1 MQLVLV
7 AVVTVQN
14 LPALAKKSVN
24 AIVAIKQNVIA
35 VLMIAS
41 ADAKKAKSANVVKKI
56 ANVAVKQK
64 KNANVKNTNVLKRAV
79 KSKNRKVLKQ
89 KSLGID
95 RGIFVYI
102 KFKIK
107 LC

>member
-1 MQLVLV
+1 MLLVLAV
-7 AVVTVQN
+7 AIVLN

-56 ANVAVKQK
+56 ANVAVKQIR
-64 KNANVKNTNVLKRAV
+64 NANAKRTNVQKKDA
-79 KSKNRKVLKQ
+79 KSKNN
-89 KSLGID
+89 
-95 RGIFVYI
+95 
-102 KFKIK
+102 
-107 LC
+107 